1 MVSAVFKGLA
11 SFQEDRH
18 EFNTKLLLL
27 LWKIMSCVIW
37 SGTKRLSSR
46 GDFEEVALN
55 NKEKKNPHIS
65 YVKLS
70 P

>member
-46 GDFEEVALN
+46 G
-55 NKEKKNPHIS
+55 
-65 YVKLS
+65 
-70 P
+70 